1 MIKSQSVVFF
11 LGAGFSAPF
20 GLPVMSNFIDKARD
34 LYFSDPDNYKSV
46 GKTLELI
53 TKYSSVKNYLNINLH
68 NIEDLL
74 SIAYMESAIT
84 KESSSMELVT
94 DFIKVVIEN
103 YTGQVTNESRDFAE
117 LVANVSLKKTG
128 SSASYRVQGRDHYAF
143 LCDGK
148 RFENTG
154 FGIVSLNY
162 DLVIEKALADI
173 ASTAGKFYEIT
184 NRPNEIAKYFA
195 ASNVRSETG
204 VPMAKLHGSLD
215 KTIIPPTW
223 NKDVNEEIYNDWILA
238 SELLKNATHIIF
250 LGYSLPSTDNYIKYL
265 LANSLSDNQRLKRIS
280 VITKDADGQTGIR
293 YKSLFDSYLT
303 VHNIDILK
311 FFEVI
316 ENVET
321 EIDFDEFDE
330 IFSNFYSS

>member
-1 MIKSQSVVFF
+1 M
-11 LGAGFSAPF
+11 
-20 GLPVMSNFIDKARD
+20 
-34 LYFSDPDNYKSV
+34 
-46 GKTLELI
+46 
-53 TKYSSVKNYLNINLH
+53 
-68 NIEDLL
+68 
-74 SIAYMESAIT
+74 
-84 KESSSMELVT
+84 
-94 DFIKVVIEN
+94 VIEN
-103 YTGQVTNESRDFAE
+103 YTGQVTNGSCGFAN
-117 LVANVSLKKTG
+117 LVTNVGLKRGYGPYFTIK
-128 SSASYRVQGRDHYAF
+128 GREYHKPRY
-143 LCDGK
+143 DGK
-148 RFENTG
+148 KFKNTE

-162 DLVIEKALADI
+162 DLVIENALSSL
-173 ASTAGKFYEIT
+173 ASTNGKYYEMS
-184 NRPNEIAKYFA
+184 NRHNEIAKYFA

-265 LANSLSDNQRLKRIS
+265 LANSLFDNQRLKRIS

-293 YKSLFDSYLT
+293 YKSLLNSHLT

-311 FFEVI
+311 FFEAI
-316 ENVET
+316 KNVKT

-330 IFSNFYSS
+330 KLSNFYSS